1 MLSLIVACDENR
13 GIGLNG
19 RIPWFIPGELK
30 WVSDVTRHTVKPN
43 NTNAL
48 IMGRNTWESLPE
60 ARRPL
65 PGRISI
71 VVSSQAK
78 SVDKLTLLNT
88 TSDLVWVADSLERAI
103 SMVKSA
109 NYIEKGFIFGG
120 QRLYE
125 DAMDSLW
132 LDEILLTTVPGI
144 YNCDTFFPELTS
156 CYLLNDKHNVTYGET
171 VVQREKYVRSSQCSA

>member
-1 MLSLIVACDENR
+1 MISLIVACDENR

-60 ARRPL
+60 GRRPL

-103 SMVKSA
+103 SMADGVA
-109 NYIEKGFIFGG
+109 
-120 QRLYE
+120 
-125 DAMDSLW
+125 LW
-132 LDEILLTTVPGI
+132 WHCEPVLMVAAKLAGRTPSHPKISDVRFE
-144 YNCDTFFPELTS
+144 S
-156 CYLLNDKHNVTYGET
+156 S
-171 VVQREKYVRSSQCSA
+171 VVQRHD